1 MPAGAGIAVPA
12 AGAGA
17 AVLAAGVAGASLLPQ
32 ADSDRARAATVR
44 TTAYFFMFITT
55 SAGNGCKLMIL
66 LADFCS
72 HGDRRQILEI
82 SGGTGRGYDI
92 LFIMYIR
99 INELRPCSLA
109 GNIVSTR

>member
-1 MPAGAGIAVPA
+1 MLA

-32 ADSDRARAATVR
+32 ADSDRARAAAVR
-44 TTAYFFMFITT
+44 TRAYFFMFITT

-66 LADFCS
+66 LADFCL

-82 SGGTGRGYDI
+82 SSKTGRGCDI
-92 LFIMYIR
+92 LFIMYI
-99 INELRPCSLA
+99 
-109 GNIVSTR
+109 